1 MLHILS
7 TSNKGDLKM
16 SRLTKN
22 KIDFIDNQLSNNDF
36 SSDAELILD
45 IAGEIGK
52 RIKDVAKLVKTERIY
67 FLQGVVLEPAK
78 VIRKYLK

>member
-1 MLHILS
+1 
-7 TSNKGDLKM
+7 M
-16 SRLTKN
+16 SKLTKN

-67 FLQGVVLEPAK
+67 FLEGVVLEPAK